1 MNSIGLNFETEEVS
15 LHSQILDLNRC
26 CQIRAES
33 VEKAYLVKRSLL
45 QKLQLPHD
53 LDDIDEI
60 LTGQAKKF
68 TELIILTDKK
78 RGQLVDMSGYFPNKK
93 TPELFRL
100 YENFELWSSRYINEN
115 IKNKIDFHGGKNLQE
130 YQGTIYSNSFFFS
143 NFLLF
148 LFSGIFY
155 RSICQN
161 SMFRRLQIGFIYKKI
176 CQRIP
181 RRNSIRQA

>member
-115 IKNKIDFHGGKNLQE
+115 IKNKIDFYGGKNLQE
-130 YQGTIYSNSFFFS
+130 YQGTIYSNFFFPI
-143 NFLLF
+143 FF
-148 LFSGIFY
+148 FPFFY

-161 SMFRRLQIGFIYKKI
+161 SLFRRLQIGFIYKKI
-176 CQRIP
+176 CHRIQ

>member
-33 VEKAYLVKRSLL
+33 VQKAYLVKRSLL

-60 LTGQAKKF
+60 LTSQAKKF

-130 YQGTIYSNSFFFS
+130 YQGTIYSNFFLFYFYLSFFS
-143 NFLLF
+143 VFLQVNLSK
-148 LFSGIFY
+148 LTV
-155 RSICQN
+155 
-161 SMFRRLQIGFIYKKI
+161 
-176 CQRIP
+176 
-181 RRNSIRQA
+181 